1 MNQLE
6 LTIRIAI
13 AFTVLLAMA
22 RWAGRKEISQMTFFN
37 LVSAVAF
44 GSLAAT
50 VVLNSNVSLVNG
62 VIALIGWAAFTVLI
76 DIIHLK
82 SKKAR
87 KIIMGDPIIVMKN
100 GKIMEEAL
108 RRTRLDTDSL
118 KGLLRKKNVFS
129 LSDVDYAIFETD
141 GTLSVLKKET
151 KQNVTKSDFN
161 IAISENKF
169 VPVAT
174 ELVADG
180 LVNVNNLSKMNKDQT
195 WLESQLQL
203 AGAQSL
209 DDVFY
214 AEIQPDGTL
223 FVDKRDDLLH

>member
-1 MNQLE
+1 MSQFE
-6 LTIRIAI
+6 LIIRIAI
-13 AFTVLLAMA
+13 AFIVLLAMA

-37 LVSAVAF
+37 LVSAIAF

-50 VVLNSNVSLVNG
+50 LVLNSNVSIING
-62 VIALIGWAAFTVLI
+62 IIALVGWSAFTVLT

-87 KIIMGDPIIVMKN
+87 KILMGDPIIVIKEGN
-100 GKIMEEAL
+100 IMEGAL
-108 RRTRLDTDSL
+108 RESRLDTDAL

-141 GTLSVLKKET
+141 GTLSVLKKED
-151 KQNVTKSDFN
+151 KQNVTKGDFN
-161 IAISENKF
+161 IAVSQNRF

-174 ELVADG
+174 ELVSDG
-180 LVNVNNLSKMNKDQT
+180 LVNVNNLSKMHKDQS

-203 AGAQSL
+203 AGADSL
-209 DDVFY
+209 DEIFY

-223 FVDKRDDLLH
+223 YVDKRDDILH